1 MSQQQPTRPQAMD
14 TYLDQA
20 TAVKYGDVFS
30 VHGDLARE
38 PVAPV
43 DAAALQS
50 AEARVLGRTPRS
62 GPGAVMGSAATVNYD
77 AGAVDRDQI
86 TDSVR
91 DHGVSVSA
99 DDVGGA
105 RVVTESVAGQVVGQY
120 VDLTAGAGEVGTEGG
135 GDGITVGE
143 ALEAAALSVGDKPVD
158 QADAAAIQAAEV
170 RAIQSNR
177 IPAGGIAAMAQS
189 AANQNARTMGDENK
203 TTIGDILSDATT
215 KLTGDKEVTRED
227 AQGVIEAEIRNKA
240 DLSTTPGGV
249 AAAMVAAARVNR
261 DGM

>member
-1 MSQQQPTRPQAMD
+1 MD
-14 TYLDQA
+14 TDLDQA

-77 AGAVDRDQI
+77 AGAVDRNQI

-105 RVVTESVAGQVVGQY
+105 RVVTESVAA
-120 VDLTAGAGEVGTEGG
+120 DAGEVGTEGG

-203 TTIGDILSDATT
+203 TTIGDILSDAAT

-240 DLSTTPGGV
+240 NLSTTPGGV